1 MRSKLPALFSL
12 ILVLHSVQ
20 SEEFNLSPAGDAA
33 AAVIAVSVFAAGE
46 VIVYT
51 SKPPGFFPPVVE
63 INPVDRLAIFEY
75 SKSLGTVSDVT
86 QFLSSLAPVLTF
98 VSRPRSSVISITA
111 IYLESVFF
119 SFGVKDILKGL
130 IKRYRPYMYQESV
143 PAKLAADRDRYLSFP
158 SGHTTMAFTGASF
171 ASYVFWILNPDSK
184 WKVPVS
190 ILSFGLASTTAVFR
204 VLSGNHFISD
214 VLAGACLGS
223 LSGFLVPF
231 FHLDG
236 PERNDVY
243 RDPSKVNVHF
253 TGDSVVLCLKL

>member
-1 MRSKLPALFSL
+1 MRSKLVALFSF
-12 ILVLHSVQ
+12 ILMMHGVQ
-20 SEEFNLSPAGDAA
+20 SEEFELSPAGDAA
-33 AAVIAVSVFAAGE
+33 AAGIAVSIFIAGQI
-46 VIVYT
+46 IVYT
-51 SKPPGFFPPVVE
+51 SEPPAFFPPVVE

-75 SKSLGTVSDVT
+75 SKSSGIVSDIT

-111 IYLESVFF
+111 MYLESVFF
-119 SFGVKDILKGL
+119 SLGAKDILKGL
-130 IKRYRPYMYQESV
+130 VKRYRPYMYQESV
-143 PAKLAADRDRYLSFP
+143 PAELAADRDRYLSFP

-184 WKVPVS
+184 WRVPVS
-190 ILSFGLASTTAVFR
+190 ILSFGLASTTAAFR

-223 LSGFLVPF
+223 LSGFLVPIL
-231 FHLDG
+231 HLDG
-236 PERNDVY
+236 SKRNDVNGG
-243 RDPSKVNVHF
+243 RSKVDLRF